1 MTVERETGWWWAKVF
16 YDWSV
21 VYVDGSAPVSD
32 GFWVH
37 DIDSPDIEWGYYLGK
52 DPGEPEAVNAL
63 LDWMRERDMLPV
75 VTVTATQDG
84 IEDLAWTSNRF
95 ADMSHGEA
103 AIELEQLRKA
113 REGER

>member
-1 MTVERETGWWWAKVF
+1 MSMDAQERETGWWWAKVF

-75 VTVTATQDG
+75 VTVAATSAAFDG
-84 IEDLAWTSNRF
+84 DG
-95 ADMSHGEA
+95 DG
-103 AIELEQLRKA
+103 
-113 REGER
+113 EGER